1 MTRGLVLAGGKSS
14 RFGSD
19 KALAVY
25 EGESFLSRA
34 ARILAGLK
42 LDLVITVREGA
53 SYSVPDGT
61 LLEDCYPEKGPL
73 GGIYTA
79 MREFPGDDFLVLTC
93 DMPAVDEKTLLPLIE
108 EYTQRPVLTL
118 YQSLSGQAEPFPG
131 IYPGFLLPVIF
142 RNIFS
147 EKLAMHELIGAL
159 VEKNMVSFQGLPQK
173 LLNVNHHSDLQGLHL

>member
-42 LDLVITVREGA
+42 LDLVIAIREGA
-53 SYSVPDGT
+53 FYSIPDGT

-73 GGIYTA
+73 GGISTA

-93 DMPAVDEKTLLPLIE
+93 DMPAVDEKMLLPLIE
-108 EYTQRPVLTL
+108 EYIQKPVLTL
-118 YQSLSGQAEPFPG
+118 YQSPSGQAEPFPG
-131 IYPGFLLPVIF
+131 IYPGFLLPAIF

-147 EKLAMHELIGAL
+147 SKLAMHQLIDPL
-159 VEKNMVSFQGLPQK
+159 IEKNVVSFQGSPQT
-173 LLNVNHHSDLQGLHL
+173 LLNINNPSDFREL